1 MGEYDG
7 ISNGDDGHLWYFCNE
22 NGDDGGNEYR
32 DGCSSNIDG
41 G

>member
-22 NGDDGGNEYR
+22 NGDGGNEYR